1 MAPKTFKPA
10 DANKDG
16 EVTPRERRQY
26 RREQELKPDRLSPE
40 ELAAQYQTAYAVF
53 NTDPELM
60 ELLQKATN
68 QQWETARFNAELMN
82 TNWWK
87 NNSEYARKTVS
98 ARAVG
103 GADWEATL
111 QSARALVQQRATQI
125 GARLTEEELNQFADQ
140 TLMSGW
146 NRDGRTSM
154 LDAALSQK
162 IGGGQQ
168 GRLMGGAGDLQ
179 EELRQTAQL
188 NGLRLTPSY
197 YESAARS
204 VAAGLT
210 TADDWRREVRE
221 QAASLWPSWSDK
233 IMGGVDARRL
243 ADGYIN
249 IMAETFEMMPDQIS
263 LDDPYIRQALT
274 ATDDKGNARPV
285 GLWEFQQKLRND
297 PRWMGTKQA
306 EDEISGIAN
315 DVLRMFGFVGA

>member
-1 MAPKTFKPA
+1 MATDFAPA

-16 EVTPRERRQY
+16 KVTPRERRQY
-26 RREQELKPDRLSPE
+26 RRDQELKPDRLSPE
-40 ELAAQYQTAYAVF
+40 QLAAQYDYAYAVF
-53 NTDPELM
+53 NADPELM
-60 ELLQKATN
+60 ELLQKATK
-68 QQWETARFNAELMN
+68 QQWETARFNAELM
-82 TNWWK
+82 TTDWWK
-87 NNSEYARKTVS
+87 NNNEYARKAFA
-98 ARAVG
+98 ARAIG

-111 QSARALVQQRATQI
+111 ENARTFVQRRATALGVPLDQ
-125 GARLTEEELNQFADQ
+125 AQLDSYANQAV
-140 TLMSGW
+140 TGGW
-146 NRDGRTSM
+146 NKDGREAL
-154 LDAALSQK
+154 LDKALSSQ
-162 IGGGQQ
+162 IRGNQA
-168 GRLMGGAGDLQ
+168 GRLMGGAGNLQ
-179 EELRQTAQL
+179 EQLRQVAQS
-188 NGLRLTPSY
+188 NGLRLSQTY

-210 TADDWRREVRE
+210 TAEDWQREVRE

-233 IMGGVDARRL
+233 IMGGVDAREL
-243 ADGYIN
+243 AGGYIN

-274 ATDDKGNARPV
+274 TTDDKGNARPV

>member
-26 RREQELKPDRLSPE
+26 QREQELKPDRLSPE
-40 ELAAQYQTAYAVF
+40 QLAAQYDFAYQVF
-53 NTDPELM
+53 NADPELM
-60 ELLQKATN
+60 DLLQKATR
-68 QQWETARFNAELMN
+68 QQWETARFNAELM
-82 TNWWK
+82 TTDWWK
-87 NNSEYARKTVS
+87 NNNEYAREAFAK
-98 ARAVG
+98 RAIG
-103 GADWEATL
+103 GADWDATL
-111 QSARALVQQRATQI
+111 QDARALVQQRATQI
-125 GARLTEEELNQFADQ
+125 GARLSEQELNQLADQ
-140 TLMSGW
+140 TVTSGW
-146 NRDGRTSM
+146 DRAGRTSM
-154 LDAALSQK
+154 LDAALSQR
-162 IGGGQQ
+162 ISGGQQ
-168 GRLMGGAGDLQ
+168 GRLMGGAGNLQ
-179 EELRQTAQL
+179 DQLRQVAQS
-188 NGLRLTPSY
+188 NGLRLSQTY

-210 TADDWRREVRE
+210 TAEDWQREVRE

-233 IMGGVDARRL
+233 IMGGVDAREL
-243 ADGYIN
+243 AGGYIN

-315 DVLRMFGFVGA
+315 DVLKMFGFVGA